1 MKYSLVALCM
11 VCAVSTAFGA
21 RHLTDIDLDDTC
33 CAAIT
38 FTNRTGSLLVA
49 REDDRDD
56 CEIGDDDDDRRTYT
70 YALYKDN
77 TCYIESSYP
86 CSRFVRDG
94 NNNDDDYSRT
104 CTTEEA
110 ADYNTKFAAAI
121 EELRTQAQTASSSPP
136 QAGSND
142 DDDDND
148 GDDNDDDDNEGGND
162 NDGGDN
168 DDDDNDGGDDNNDG
182 SDNNDDNDDDDN
194 RRSRNTA
201 QFCTACQSKCQ
212 LLCQASELTSNGA
225 PFATQCYV
233 CGNANGA
240 CNCGSTTSG

>member
-1 MKYSLVALCM
+1 MKSSLFALCM
-11 VCAVSTAFGA
+11 LCAISAAFGA

-56 CEIGDDDDDRRTYT
+56 CEIDDDDDDRRVYT

-77 TCYIESSYP
+77 TCYVESSYP

-104 CTTEEA
+104 CTTAEA
-110 ADYNTKFAAAI
+110 ADYNTKFAAAVQ
-121 EELRTQAQTASSSPP
+121 ELRTQAQTASSSPP
-136 QAGSND
+136 QAGNND
-142 DDDDND
+142 DDDDDDDDDNDDDND
-148 GDDNDDDDNEGGND
+148 GDDNDDDD
-162 NDGGDN
+162 
-168 DDDDNDGGDDNNDG
+168 
-182 SDNNDDNDDDDN
+182 DDDDN
-194 RRSRNTA
+194 RRTRTTA

-212 LLCQASELTSNGA
+212 LLCQATELTSNGA

-240 CNCGSTTSG
+240 CNCGSTTTTG